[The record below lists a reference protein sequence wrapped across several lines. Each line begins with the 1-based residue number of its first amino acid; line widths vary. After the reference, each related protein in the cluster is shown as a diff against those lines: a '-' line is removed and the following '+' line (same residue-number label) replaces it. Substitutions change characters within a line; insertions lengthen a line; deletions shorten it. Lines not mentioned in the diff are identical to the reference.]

1 MYSCTRYLLA
11 SMQRR
16 ELMMLACRY
25 YHVHHNN
32 KLHIVRLDYTY
43 MELRSTLRPPRDNDS
58 SVKEHSKYSSR
69 SPQLLRGVNYVGHK
83 TKESG
88 LAQDPRVE
96 LLHTVLFSSGVL
108 RGKVEVSCVPSSP
121 STPLIVITASP
132 SLPRTTPGIKTE
144 GRV

>member
-25 YHVHHNN
+25 YYVHHNN

-43 MELRSTLRPPRDNDS
+43 MELSSTLRPPRDNDS

-96 LLHTVLFSSGVL
+96 LLYTEYYLALESYVGRLRFLASRAAQALLLLSSL
-108 RGKVEVSCVPSSP
+108 LHQACHA
-121 STPLIVITASP
+121 PLQ
-132 SLPRTTPGIKTE
+132 E
-144 GRV
+144 